1 MYIKITPHMPISS
14 NLQFVVYGWSIL
26 RHNFKN
32 HRISTNAETWLA
44 CSFRAC
50 ISFHDNISLSAM
62 LKNTKTN
69 LIHGSND
76 LFRLYLGKTLNTYH
90 VLLILKALFK

>member
-1 MYIKITPHMPISS
+1 
-14 NLQFVVYGWSIL
+14 
-26 RHNFKN
+26 
-32 HRISTNAETWLA
+32 
-44 CSFRAC
+44 
-50 ISFHDNISLSAM
+50 M

-69 LIHGSND
+69 LIHGLND